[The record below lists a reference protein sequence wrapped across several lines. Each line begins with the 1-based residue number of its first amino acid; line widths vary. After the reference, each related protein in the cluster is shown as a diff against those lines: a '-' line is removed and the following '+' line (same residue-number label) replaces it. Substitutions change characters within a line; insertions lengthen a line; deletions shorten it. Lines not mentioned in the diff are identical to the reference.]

1 MESTVALQWAYP
13 VKRQSAYATVQANGD
28 LTQSHPFEG
37 ADFGEHTPNMVDNA
51 ALFGKGH
58 EFATQL
64 YLMSWDTRF
73 RRTAFLTTKLA
84 GWAFAFH
91 CGAISTG
98 ASDGGTPAAFEHT
111 YEYQD
116 HTGSGYYGSGR
127 QLPVFTVIEKAT
139 SGLLR
144 QFPSMLISA
153 LELTGNGND
162 FCRIALDLVGSG
174 KMTRL
179 TPGSFT
185 FPSGTDGEEGD
196 RLRNTAMLFEVGETG
211 SLIDIS
217 CDIRSWRFRSEY
229 SLAEEDG
236 YCPGSGYLTDG
247 DPSSGQIR
255 NRLEFLRRAVMLE
268 FVIRASSS
276 VTLFTQLEGAVEL
289 AAQIT
294 LTGNDINAVPTANEV
309 TINVPRLRYRA
320 IPIGSDGDLVTY
332 SVQTVVMYD
341 DTLDNPFEV
350 TVTDTQA
357 AYLVSS

>member
-13 VKRQSAYATVQANGD
+13 VNRQSAYATAQAND
-28 LTQSHPFEG
+28 QLTQSHPFEG

-64 YLMSWDTRF
+64 YNLSWDTRF
-73 RRTAFLTTKLA
+73 RRTAFLTSKLA

-91 CGAISTG
+91 CGKVTTS
-98 ASDGGTPAAFEHT
+98 SGGSPTAYTHV

-116 HTGSGYYGSGR
+116 HTGVGYYGSGR
-127 QLPVFTVIEKAT
+127 QQPVFTIIEKST
-139 SGLLR
+139 SGLWR

-153 LELTGNGND
+153 VELTGNMND

-174 KMTRL
+174 KMTRIAAD
-179 TPGSFT
+179 SFT
-185 FPSGTDGEEGD
+185 FPTGTAGEEGE
-196 RLRNTAMLFEVGETG
+196 RLRNTAMLFEVGPTG
-211 SLIDIS
+211 SLADVS

-236 YCPGSGYLTDG
+236 YCPGSGYLVDG

-255 NRLEFLRRAVMLE
+255 NRLEFLRRAVILE
-268 FVIRASSS
+268 FTVRASSS
-276 VTLFTQLEGAVEL
+276 VQMFSDLENGVEL

-294 LTGNDINAVPTANEV
+294 LEGGEINTVPTVHSVA
-309 TINVPRLRYRA
+309 INVPRMRYRA
-320 IPIGSDGDLVTY
+320 IPVGSDGDIVTY
-332 SVQTVVMYD
+332 SVQTAVMYD
-341 DTLDNPFEV
+341 TTLANPFEV
-350 TVTDTQA
+350 TVVNTTP
-357 AYLVSS
+357 AYLTSS